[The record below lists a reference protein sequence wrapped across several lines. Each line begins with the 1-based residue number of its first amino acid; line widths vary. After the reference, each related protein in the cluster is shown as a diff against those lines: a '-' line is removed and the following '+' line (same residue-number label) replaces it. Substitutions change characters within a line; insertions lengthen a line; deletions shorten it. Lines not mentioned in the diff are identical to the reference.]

1 MLRPPLRFLFRG
13 NCITEMQFHPPL
25 PPPDRRARLT
35 NTHEP
40 LGRRLPTDDSD
51 VAERRADAHQARERR
66 VPVDV
71 VDNPRDRAEH
81 DEQIRDVPWL
91 QDGPPAWRSVLRQ
104 RKDGRT
110 GRVYATVWAFGV
122 RVRFCLRVRLRL
134 RDSTF
139 IIGSSANS

>member
-1 MLRPPLRFLFRG
+1 MQGRLRMDASAASAFPFAEPAFAKCSFRSPL
-13 NCITEMQFHPPL
+13 L
-25 PPPDRRARLT
+25 PSSDARARLT

-40 LGRRLPTDDSD
+40 LGRRLPTDDPD

-104 RKDGRT
+104 
-110 GRVYATVWAFGV
+110 
-122 RVRFCLRVRLRL
+122 
-134 RDSTF
+134 
-139 IIGSSANS
+139 